1 MIVLCSVVALILSS
15 NWIVY
20 LNRLVRRPALL
31 HSDPI
36 PRTKTT
42 CTGTSIWTI
51 LWEPHDTGVLLRL
64 DEANILSLFRSNECK
79 RRKIKCNGETPCQ
92 RCGNLNLSCLYAPN
106 CCSNNFKESDEFRE
120 MSDTVARLQE
130 QVESLFQNMNFL
142 RQETLRLA
150 PIQDR
155 VLPLPTNSVTPSP
168 STTMSSI
175 YKPDLPS
182 FRPPLLFR
190 GPTSASFTV
199 DVAKNTLH
207 NMGYAGAEGVEDN
220 SIVMEDTPGPPPL
233 TPRPSESEMQRSRH
247 QDPLWDFDRDEM
259 IRLCKF
265 HEEEVGIMYPVVNI
279 NDVMSHANLLAN
291 WMESFR
297 KHGLAAP
304 GLDQGEN
311 MNDIKT
317 LTLKIIMCCAL
328 VVQEHGYS
336 AKALRLWDSIQPI
349 ADKMLMSDPSDLANL
364 PFLALVGGYRFLS
377 NDEVLAWRVI
387 GQVARLCLEMGIH
400 RREVIAKIEGEQKRK
415 NAINTFW
422 SAYILDRRWSF
433 GTGFPF
439 VVHDDKIDPQLPYPV
454 GILYLP

>member
-1 MIVLCSVVALILSS
+1 MFL
-15 NWIVY
+15 Y
-20 LNRLVRRPALL
+20 
-31 HSDPI
+31 
-36 PRTKTT
+36 
-42 CTGTSIWTI
+42 
-51 LWEPHDTGVLLRL
+51 
-64 DEANILSLFRSNECK
+64 RSNECK

-106 CCSNNFKESDEFRE
+106 CCSNSFKDSDEFRE
-120 MSDTVARLQE
+120 MSDTVIRLQE
-130 QVESLFQNMNFL
+130 QVDTLFQNMNSL

-155 VLPLPTNSVTPSP
+155 ALPLPTAASVTSSP
-168 STTMSSI
+168 SNTMSSMH
-175 YKPDLPS
+175 KHDLPP
-182 FRPPLLFR
+182 FRTPLLFR

-207 NMGYAGAEGVEDN
+207 NMGYANAEGAEEGSN
-220 SIVMEDTPGPPPL
+220 AMEEASGASPLPQRLSVSETPKSGP
-233 TPRPSESEMQRSRH
+233 H
-247 QDPLWDFDRDEM
+247 DPLWDFDRDEM
-259 IRLCKF
+259 VRLCRF

-279 NDVMSHANLLAN
+279 YDVINHANFLAN
-291 WMESFR
+291 WMESAR

-304 GLDQGEN
+304 GVGQDEGL
-311 MNDIKT
+311 NDIKT

-328 VVQEHGYS
+328 VVEEHGYS

-349 ADKMLMSDPSDLANL
+349 ADKMLMSDPSDLTNL

-377 NDEVLAWRVI
+377 NDEVLAWRVM
-387 GQVARLCLEMGIH
+387 GQVTRLCLEMGIH
-400 RREVIAKIEGEQKRK
+400 RRDVIAKIEGEQKRK

-422 SAYILDRRWSF
+422 SAYVLDRRWSF

-454 GILYLP
+454 STLLCPRAQHSCCCWPLRSPSQRNADIAVGGPSVSQLYDHVLKARCQDMEIGGLLRLRPYP